1 MLYSTY
7 SQILD

>member
-7 SQILD
+7 IR